1 MTTGP
6 RPRLPAPLRAARSGT
21 VTRSSAAEREDRS
34 MSVYTYD
41 PPDRFVAG
49 AVGQPGERAFYLQA
63 TGAGRVTSV
72 ALEKFQVRLLAER
85 LDQLLDEVLRRT
97 GGRGAAPAPGP
108 AELGGDGPPRRPA
121 LAGVRG
127 GATALASGGG
137 DERAGSGAQ

>member
-85 LDQLLDEVLRRT
+85 LDQLLDEGLRRT
-97 GGRGAAPAPGP
+97 GGRVSVPSPAPAQI
-108 AELGGDGPPRRPA
+108 A
-121 LAGVRG
+121 LVDS
-127 GATALASGGG
+127 LSP
-137 DERAGSGAQ
+137 SL